1 MSTNRQIN
9 IYVNSGDAEKALG
22 RITQSNAKLNDSV
35 KKNQTELDKMTKKLD
50 EFKGDKRSTEYKKLQ
65 TSIEAK
71 SAAIQKDTERMRI
84 NSEEMSRIDKKIK
97 GELSPSYNDLTAKVV
112 KLTRELKG
120 MSKEMD
126 GYTDKVAELKQVRE
140 ELEKHDITAKKIEN
154 SYASM
159 AQGSGDFMGRMEMLR
174 SGNFAEAFDGIGES
188 FKGMFASMKA
198 FLLSP
203 IGATIGLITAL
214 ALATKEWLSYNNEI
228 AKQNAHIEQLTGST
242 GKLTDSYR
250 EMATAVEDVFNKDF
264 KETVLELDNLVKDF
278 GITAEQAFAIY
289 TDGMVRGGAS
299 NSEFGESIRE
309 YGQLFAQ
316 NGYSAQ
322 EFVNILNAGIDLQ
335 IYNDKLPDAIKE
347 AGLSLTEQ
355 TKATQ
360 DAMINAFGAN
370 FTNEI
375 LSKVK
380 SGEMTVAQALT
391 NISVKAQEAN
401 LNQQQL
407 AQLTA
412 DMFRGAGE
420 DAGGA
425 QMIFEALNKS
435 IKDVNK
441 EYTVLEKTI
450 LDAVKASKELETA
463 QTNALK
469 SDTVF
474 AFQRNLDIAWK
485 NVQLFF
491 YNIIAG
497 IGKVQDWFYASI
509 FMSITGVQNI
519 PKVWGAAF
527 DDIKVRFNNL
537 VQFLK
542 SGKDVIRDI
551 LTGNFSAAKSGASNL
566 LSFDLSKGADNYR
579 KAIEA
584 SQKAQKETFN
594 EYLSIKQVEQSVDAA
609 IYKSKLDN
617 QEKEISNQKEI
628 NSLSS
633 KTPSGKLRQSQ
644 AAKFKPN
651 NPTGPSQGAES
662 TFLLGNHLTP
672 EQLNEK
678 IAEYNV
684 FLSALNK
691 RQEDFNITQKQ
702 NRAKNTKDIS
712 DDYAV
717 QLDGIELKYNRE
729 IEAAGNNAELIKQ
742 IEAEKNEALLQA
754 QLDHEQKIQKIDEE
768 SLEGKKEK
776 ILKYLG
782 YASQLLQ
789 SLSQIFASNYQ
800 SDLNREVKNN
810 DDKKKKY
817 KQMLDSKQISQKKY
831 DELVLKADEESAKK
845 QAAIKKKQFEAEK
858 NAKLLQIG
866 IDTAAN
872 IVKVFPEGPVMIALA
887 ALTGAVQAAVVAST
901 PTPEFRR
908 GGIYQPGILDGP
920 SHENGGLG
928 LYNEQ
933 TGKKVA
939 EYEGGEAHMLLSKQF
954 TKNNADIIPHILE
967 ASRTGARLSDSILRP
982 GIPSLST
989 SRVVDSIRFREGGIL
1004 AKDMRTS
1011 VASPTYTPDSSTAA
1025 KQTIS
1030 PDSEN
1035 IRIIAEAITS
1045 ILGLMPKEGIAFDY
1059 NEFAKKLAIWWEE
1072 SKRQI

>member
-9 IYVNSGDAEKALG
+9 IYVNSGDAEKAQL
-22 RITQSNAKLNDSV
+22 RLTNNQEKLTKAV
-35 KKNQTELDKMTKKLD
+35 IKNQTELDKMTKKLD
-50 EFKGDKRSTEYKKLQ
+50 DFKGDKRSAEYKKLQ
-65 TSIEAK
+65 TSIESK
-71 SAAIQKDTERMRI
+71 SAAIQKDTERMRV
-84 NSEEMSRIDKKIK
+84 NSDEMSRIDKKIK

-228 AKQNAHIEQLTGST
+228 AKQNAYIEQLTGSS
-242 GKLTDSYR
+242 GELTDSYR

-278 GITAEQAFAIY
+278 GISAEQAFAIY

-309 YGQLFAQ
+309 YGQLFAN

-322 EFVNILNAGIDLQ
+322 EFINILNAGIDLQ

-355 TKATQ
+355 TKATK
-360 DAMINAFGAN
+360 DAMVNAFGAQ
-370 FTNEI
+370 FTDEI

-391 NISVKAQEAN
+391 NISSKSKEVN

-425 QMIFEALNKS
+425 LMIFNALQKS
-435 IKDVNK
+435 TSDVNK
-441 EYTVLEKTI
+441 EYTTLEGAISESVRLSYELEK
-450 LDAVKASKELETA
+450 A
-463 QTNALK
+463 QTAALK
-469 SDTVF
+469 SDKAIQFQQQWSNSWKIIQTKFYEALATISDFYFKYLEWGQEANAKTVVF
-474 AFQRNLDIAWK
+474 FSRIPAVIKALVADGIQYFSNLFDYVKTGGKLMLNVMTADI
-485 NVQLFF
+485 NG
-491 YNIIAG
+491 IRAG
-497 IGKVQDWFYASI
+497 LKDLDKLT
-509 FMSITGVQNI
+509 ITGGIDNTRKALEETSKLQEA
-519 PKVWGAAF
+519 K
-527 DDIKVRFNNL
+527 IKEIQKNRA
-537 VQFLK
+537 
-542 SGKDVIRDI
+542 I
-551 LTGNFSAAKSGASNL
+551 LAEQYKLENPEESTKPGAS
-566 LSFDLSKGADNYR
+566 
-579 KAIEA
+579 
-584 SQKAQKETFN
+584 
-594 EYLSIKQVEQSVDAA
+594 
-609 IYKSKLDN
+609 
-617 QEKEISNQKEI
+617 SN
-628 NSLSS
+628 NSN
-633 KTPSGKLRQSQ
+633 TPTGKLRQSQ
-644 AAKFKPN
+644 AAKFKAN
-651 NPTGPSQGAES
+651 NPKGATQGAES
-662 TFLLGNHLTP
+662 TFLLGNHLTT
-672 EQLNEK
+672 EQLNDK

-684 FLSALNK
+684 FLNALNK
-691 RQEDFNITQKQ
+691 RQEDFNLVQKQ
-702 NRAKNTKDIS
+702 NRAKNTLDIN

-717 QLDGIELKYNRE
+717 QIEGINLKYNRE
-729 IEAAGNNAELIKQ
+729 IEAAQNNAELIKQ

-754 QLDHEQKIQKIDEE
+754 QKEHDEQSKKSRLDKIA
-768 SLEGKKEK
+768 
-776 ILKYLG
+776 G
-782 YASQLLQ
+782 YIAAAGQLLQ
-789 SLSQIFASNYQ
+789 SLSQIFSNNYQ
-800 SDLNREVKNN
+800 ADLNREVKSNE
-810 DDKKKKY
+810 DKKKKY

-831 DELVLKADEESAKK
+831 DELIIKADEETAKK
-845 QAAIKKKQFEAEK
+845 QSAIKKKQFEAERS
-858 NAKLLQIG
+858 AKFLQIG

-872 IVKVFPEGPVMIALA
+872 IVKVFPNPALIALA
-887 ALTGAVQAAVVAST
+887 TLTGAIQAAVVAST

-908 GGIYQPGILDGP
+908 GGIYQPGILEGP

-933 TGKKVA
+933 TGQKVA
-939 EYEGGEAHMLLSKQF
+939 EYEGGEAHMLLSKEF
-954 TKNNADIIPHILE
+954 TKNNAEIIPSILS
-967 ASRTGARLSDSILRP
+967 ASRSGVRLSDTILRP

-1011 VASPTYTPDSSTAA
+1011 VASTTAAQDNSTAA
-1025 KQTIS
+1025 KQSIS

-1035 IRIIAEAITS
+1035 IRIIAEAITA
-1045 ILGLMPKEGIAFDY
+1045 ILSLMPKDGIAFDY
-1059 NEFAKKLAIWWEE
+1059 NEFAKKLAIWWVE

>member
-84 NSEEMSRIDKKIK
+84 NSDEMSRIDKKIK

-126 GYTDKVAELKQVRE
+126 GYADKKAELDSLKDALDQ
-140 ELEKHDITAKKIEN
+140 HDLSVKKIES
-154 SYASM
+154 SYSSL
-159 AQGSGDFMGRMEMLR
+159 AQGSGDFMSRMEMLR
-174 SGNFAEAFDGIGES
+174 SGNFAEAFDGFGES
-188 FKGMFASMKA
+188 FKGMLASMKA

-203 IGATIGLITAL
+203 IGAAIGLITAL

-355 TKATQ
+355 TKATK

-380 SGEMTVAQALT
+380 TGEMTVAQALT

-425 QMIFEALNKS
+425 LKIFQALNMS
-435 IKDVNK
+435 ISDVNK
-441 EYTVLEKTI
+441 EYTTLQSAISESVRL
-450 LDAVKASKELETA
+450 SYELERA
-463 QTNALK
+463 QTEALK
-469 SDTVF
+469 SDKAIQFQQQWSNSWKTIQTKFYEALATISDFYFKYLEWGQEANAKTVVF
-474 AFQRNLDIAWK
+474 FSRIPAVIKALVDDGIQYFSNLFNYVKTGGKLMLNVMTADI
-485 NVQLFF
+485 NG
-491 YNIIAG
+491 IRAG
-497 IGKVQDWFYASI
+497 LKDLDKLT
-509 FMSITGVQNI
+509 ITGGI
-519 PKVWGAAF
+519 
-527 DDIKVRFNNL
+527 
-537 VQFLK
+537 
-542 SGKDVIRDI
+542 
-551 LTGNFSAAKSGASNL
+551 
-566 LSFDLSKGADNYR
+566 DNTR
-579 KAIEA
+579 KALEETAKLQEA
-584 SQKAQKETFN
+584 K
-594 EYLSIKQVEQSVDAA
+594 I
-609 IYKSKLDN
+609 
-617 QEKEISNQKEI
+617 KEIQKNRAILSDQYALENPDTSVQPGVSSNT
-628 NSLSS
+628 S
-633 KTPSGKLRQSQ
+633 KTPTGKLRQSQ
-644 AAKFKPN
+644 AAKFKAN

-678 IAEYNV
+678 IAEYNI
-684 FLSALNK
+684 FLEALKK
-691 RQEDFNITQKQ
+691 RQEDFNLTQKQ

-754 QLDHEQKIQKIDEE
+754 QIEHDEKIKKQDEDTTRSKID
-768 SLEGKKEK
+768 K
-776 ILKYLG
+776 IAAYIAAAG
-782 YASQLLQ
+782 QLLQ
-789 SLSQIFASNYQ
+789 GLSQIFANNYQ

-817 KQMLDSKQISQKKY
+817 KQMLDSKEISQKKY
-831 DELVLKADEESAKK
+831 DELVLKTDEESAKK
-845 QAAIKKKQFEAEK
+845 QAAIKKKQFEAER
-858 NAKLLQIG
+858 NAKFLQIG

-872 IVKVFPEGPVMIALA
+872 IVKVFPNPGLIALA
-887 ALTGAVQAAVVAST
+887 ALTGAIQAAAVAAT

-933 TGKKVA
+933 TGQKVA

-954 TKNNADIIPHILE
+954 TKNNADIIPHILD

-1011 VASPTYTPDSSTAA
+1011 VASTTYTPDSSTAA

-1035 IRIIAEAITS
+1035 LRIIAEAITS
-1045 ILGLMPKEGIAFDY
+1045 ILALMPKEGIAFDY